1 MQRRTYEYGERL
13 MNRMDFEELSLRSI
27 DPSLGPSI
35 KHPGGGGALLGKDK
49 GKEKESAETEPLP
62 VGFITPS

>member
-1 MQRRTYEYGERL
+1 MD
-13 MNRMDFEELSLRSI
+13 RMDFEELALRSI

-35 KHPGGGGALLGKDK
+35 KHPGGGTLLGKDK
-49 GKEKESAETEPLP
+49 GKEKESAETQSLL